1 MTLIPAMV
9 RFVRAMFVGAVVLV
23 SSSTQAQN
31 LFVAEVFGNIGEVTP
46 GGIHSTFATGVNPSG
61 GLAFNSAG
69 NLFVAGW
76 NSGNIDEYTPGGV
89 RSTFASG
96 LAYPRDLAFDSAG
109 NLFEAGEYGGDIYKF
124 APNGSRS

>member
-31 LFVAEVFGNIGEVTP
+31 LFVTEVFGNIGEVTP

-61 GLAFNSAG
+61 GLAFNSSG
-69 NLFVAGW
+69 NL
-76 NSGNIDEYTPGGV
+76 
-89 RSTFASG
+89 
-96 LAYPRDLAFDSAG
+96 L
-109 NLFEAGEYGGDIYKF
+109 EAGEYGGDIYKF
-124 APNGSRS
+124 APHGSRSSFASTQTEPSLAFNSTGKLFETD